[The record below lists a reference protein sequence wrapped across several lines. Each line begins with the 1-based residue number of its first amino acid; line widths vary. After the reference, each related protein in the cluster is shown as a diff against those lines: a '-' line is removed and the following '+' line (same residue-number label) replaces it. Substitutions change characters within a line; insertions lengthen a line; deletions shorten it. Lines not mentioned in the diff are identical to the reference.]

1 MSRNF
6 GTEQNFDTQQARVAQ
21 LKATVAAD
29 EALIET
35 AQTQLDYTTIRAPS
49 DGRIGIRLLDAGN
62 FVRVADPGSE
72 VVCAVCRSMVVAM
85 SITPF

>member
-6 GTEQNFDTQQARVAQ
+6 GTEQNYDTQQARVAQ

-49 DGRIGIRLLDAGN
+49 DGRIGIRQLRPPT
-62 FVRVADPGSE
+62 FCS
-72 VVCAVCRSMVVAM
+72 
-85 SITPF
+85 